1 MKYIINE
8 DQNKRLY
15 RQSDEFK
22 NAFLE
27 VLKDSWAIQIKNG
40 EDPYIDKSF
49 YNMFGVEFNSNIS
62 ERLVFPEFRNFIGGD
77 EIALEQLK
85 RLGEKTHSTD
95 THNDAGTYNFTF
107 NFEIADDS
115 QMKYSVVEVRVKNL
129 KGTVDINGKQ
139 YIIPDVMKSDE
150 EFVWDVGYEV
160 FDIINEILE
169 DQVVPYVGYFL
180 NSH

>member
-40 EDPYIDKSF
+40 EDPHIDKLY
-49 YNMFGVEFNSNIS
+49 YNMYGVEFNSIVS

-77 EIALEQLK
+77 EIALEQVK
-85 RLGEKTHSTD
+85 RRGEKHTQPIQEMMLEHITLHSTLRWM
-95 THNDAGTYNFTF
+95 
-107 NFEIADDS
+107 IRI
-115 QMKYSVVEVRVKNL
+115 K
-129 KGTVDINGKQ
+129 
-139 YIIPDVMKSDE
+139 
-150 EFVWDVGYEV
+150 
-160 FDIINEILE
+160 
-169 DQVVPYVGYFL
+169 
-180 NSH
+180 